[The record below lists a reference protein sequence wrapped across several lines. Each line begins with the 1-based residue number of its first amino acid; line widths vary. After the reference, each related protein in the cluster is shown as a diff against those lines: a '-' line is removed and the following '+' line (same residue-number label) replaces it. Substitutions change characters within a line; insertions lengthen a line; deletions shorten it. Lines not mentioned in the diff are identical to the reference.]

1 MKITKELAFNT
12 LIKFSKNSMTL
23 GYIFLAFALFPF
35 WHEIVAVLLDWQPAA
50 EADFELN
57 KYFYYNCVCIAA
69 SLFFALSAGIVLR
82 FMTDE

>member
-1 MKITKELAFNT
+1 MGDRYGPEH
-12 LIKFSKNSMTL
+12 
-23 GYIFLAFALFPF
+23 ALFPF
-35 WHEIVAVLLDWQPAA
+35 WHEIVAVLLDWKPAA